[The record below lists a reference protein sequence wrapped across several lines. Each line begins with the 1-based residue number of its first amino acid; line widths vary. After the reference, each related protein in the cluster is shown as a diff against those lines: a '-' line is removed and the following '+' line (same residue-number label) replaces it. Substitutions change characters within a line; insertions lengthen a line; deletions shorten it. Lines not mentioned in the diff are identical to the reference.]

1 MADNSGKTDE
11 NNDKPMVASESRR
24 GLNGFFEL
32 NEEDLEIDDIETDD
46 YLDDAEVEKLI
57 EKNAKALKQI
67 RHDADLMKSIF
78 LNDEKSGSR
87 K

>member
-1 MADNSGKTDE
+1 
-11 NNDKPMVASESRR
+11 MVLAAMRCAIVFPRR
-24 GLNGFFEL
+24 GLNGFFDL

-67 RHDADLMKSIF
+67 RHDADLMKSMF
-78 LNDEKSGSR
+78 LNDEQSGSR